1 MAPILVDTFFTYN
14 VVSKIYQFKFN
25 MESLNEVLRVGRFC
39 SVLFKL
45 SISVKRWKTHV
56 VHFSTSLIVFL

>member
-39 SVLFKL
+39 SVLFQL
-45 SISVKRWKTHV
+45 LISVKRGKTHEFILARV
-56 VHFSTSLIVFL
+56 